1 MGISADAIDFPSPKV
16 QEATAAP
23 KLTIKAHT
31 KGAYCTTLR
40 PTLYPLLG
48 KYHQDDEGNILY
60 MALNNQH
67 EFQQLSKKL
76 IKFAPSNT
84 A

>member
-1 MGISADAIDFPSPKV
+1 MGVSADAIDFPSSKV
-16 QEATAAP
+16 QEASAAP
-23 KLTIKAHT
+23 KRIVKAQK
-31 KGAYCTTLR
+31 KGAYCTTLG

-48 KYHQDDEGNILY
+48 KYHQEDEGNILY